1 MLSASIADETHAK
14 WINVDRVSK
23 TYVDGRGTETLAVE
37 NVTIS
42 AEKGRI
48 YCLLGPSGCGKSTL
62 LNMIA
67 GFEKPTSGAVVV
79 GGVDVVKPGPD
90 RAVVSQQPNL
100 FPWKNVRQNV
110 MYGPRLRGAS
120 SSHEQLCSRYLS
132 AIGLQ
137 DFQERHPYELSGGM
151 QQRVSIARALM
162 CQPKV
167 LLMDEPFGGL
177 DAQTKLV
184 MQELILSL
192 WKDLHTTI
200 FLITHDVDE
209 ALLLGHRVA
218 VMSARPGR
226 IVYEVDVE
234 LQENRDIDVTTT
246 NEFIEQKR
254 ELLDRVREQTK
265 RQLVGM

>member
-1 MLSASIADETHAK
+1 
-14 WINVDRVSK
+14 
-23 TYVDGRGTETLAVE
+23 
-37 NVTIS
+37 
-42 AEKGRI
+42 
-48 YCLLGPSGCGKSTL
+48 
-62 LNMIA
+62 MIA
-67 GFEKPTSGAVVV
+67 GFEKPTVGRVEV
-79 GGVDVVKPGPD
+79 GGVGVVAPGPD

-110 MYGPRLRGAS
+110 MYSPRLRGATS
-120 SSHEQLCSRYLS
+120 SDEVLCSKYLS
-132 AIGLQ
+132 SIGLQ
-137 DFQERHPYELSGGM
+137 GFQDRYPYELSGGM

-162 CQPKV
+162 CQPNV

-226 IVYEVDVE
+226 IIYEVEVD
-234 LQENRDIDVTTT
+234 LQENREIDVTTT
-246 NEFIEQKR
+246 SEFIEQKR
-254 ELLDRVREQTK
+254 ELLNHVREQTK
-265 RQLVGM
+265 LQIAEAGSGIN